1 MAKRAFF
8 ETTPADEEF
17 LWIHT
22 DRDDTFSTPDVFDPR
37 RLPDL
42 ERCEILSVFI
52 NSRLSEATLNAL
64 PSLKLIATRSTGYDH
79 IDLDYCRGRGI
90 TVSNVPVYG
99 DNTVAEHTF
108 ALILALSRKVIQSHN
123 RARAGDFSPAGL
135 QGFDLRGKT
144 LGVVGTGHIG
154 VHVIRIARG
163 FMMKVVALDSR
174 PDKRL
179 ADALDFD
186 YVDSLDAL
194 LAASDIVT
202 LHAPLVEST
211 HHMINRETI
220 WRMKKG
226 ALLINTARGGLVD
239 TDSLL
244 AALDAGH
251 CAGAGLDVFEGE
263 TLIKEENQLL
273 SNDYNVDELRT
284 VVKNLVLL
292 RRENV
297 VVTPHIAFSS
307 IEALER
313 ILLTT
318 IHNIRAFEAGKPIN
332 VIEPAKGTFGRR

>member
-1 MAKRAFF
+1 MTRKAFF
-8 ETTPADEEF
+8 EMTPADEEF
-17 LWIHT
+17 VWRHIDKNDALA
-22 DRDDTFSTPDVFDPR
+22 TPELFDPD
-37 RLPDL
+37 RLPDAKQ
-42 ERCEILSVFI
+42 CEIVSVFI
-52 NSRLSEATLNAL
+52 NSKLNESALSAL
-64 PSLKLIATRSTGYDH
+64 PALKLIATRSTGYDH
-79 IDLDYCRGRGI
+79 IDIEYCRKHGI
-90 TVSNVPVYG
+90 TVANVPVYG

-123 RARAGDFSPAGL
+123 RARTGDFSPVGL

-163 FMMKVVALDSR
+163 FMMKVIAMDSR

-194 LAASDIVT
+194 LTVSDIVT
-202 LHAPLVEST
+202 LHTPLLPST
-211 HHMINRETI
+211 HHLINSENI

-239 TDSLL
+239 TNSLL
-244 AALDAGH
+244 EALDAGY

-263 TLIKEENQLL
+263 TLIKEEQQLL
-273 SNDYNVDELRT
+273 SNHYNVEELRT

-297 VVTPHIAFSS
+297 IVTPHIAFNSA
-307 IEALER
+307 EALER

-318 IHNIRAFEAGKPIN
+318 VQNIRAFEAGKPHN
-332 VIEPAKGTFGRR
+332 VVA

>member
-1 MAKRAFF
+1 MTKRAFF
-8 ETTPADEEF
+8 EVSAAEEEY
-17 LWIHT
+17 LWQHL
-22 DRDDTFSTPDVFDPR
+22 DRSDTFSTAHVFDPAEI
-37 RLPDL
+37 PDPHH
-42 ERCEILSVFI
+42 CQILSVFI
-52 NSRLSEATLNAL
+52 NSHLNETALNAL
-64 PSLKLIATRSTGYDH
+64 PSLRLIATRSTGYDH
-79 IDLDYCRGRGI
+79 IDVEYCRRRGI
-90 TVSNVPVYG
+90 TVSNVPIYG

-163 FMMKVVALDSR
+163 FMMNVIAFELR

-179 ADALDFD
+179 ADALDFE

-202 LHAPLVEST
+202 LHAPLLEST
-211 HHMINRETI
+211 HHMINRENI

-244 AALDAGH
+244 AALEAGH

-263 TLIKEENQLL
+263 TLIKEERQLL
-273 SNDYNVDELRT
+273 SNEYDINELRT

-297 VVTPHIAFSS
+297 VVTPHIAFNSR
-307 IEALER
+307 EALER

-318 IHNIRAFEAGKPIN
+318 IHNIQSFVAGKPIN
-332 VIEPAKGTFGRR
+332 VVS

>member
-1 MAKRAFF
+1 MARRAIF
-8 ETTPADEEF
+8 ELSSADVQYIAQHLDLQNTFTTAG
-17 LWIHT
+17 
-22 DRDDTFSTPDVFDPR
+22 VFDPAH
-37 RLPDL
+37 LPSA
-42 ERCEILSVFI
+42 EQCEILSASI
-52 NSRLSEATLNAL
+52 NSSLSDDRLSAL
-64 PSLKLIATRSTGYDH
+64 PRLKLIATRSTGFDH
-79 IDLDYCRGRGI
+79 IDLNYCRSRGI

-108 ALILALSRKVIQSHN
+108 ALILALSRKVIQSNN

-163 FMMKVVALDSR
+163 FMMKVVASDPH

-194 LAASDIVT
+194 LELSDIVT
-202 LHAPLVEST
+202 LHAPLLAST
-211 HHMINRETI
+211 RHLINGKNI

-226 ALLINTARGGLVD
+226 SLLINTARGALVD
-239 TDSLL
+239 TQALL
-244 AALDAGH
+244 AVLEAGH
-251 CAGAGLDVFEGE
+251 CAGAGLDVFESE

-273 SNDYNVDELRT
+273 SNDYDIEELRRL
-284 VVKNLVLL
+284 VQNFVLL

-297 VVTPHIAFSS
+297 VVTPHIAFNST
-307 IEALER
+307 EALER

-318 IHNIRAFEAGKPIN
+318 IRNIQSFEAGKPAN
-332 VIEPAKGTFGRR
+332 VVT

>member
-1 MAKRAFF
+1 MARRAFF
-8 ETTPADEEF
+8 EMTTADEQY
-17 LWIHT
+17 LWQRI
-22 DRDDTFSTPDVFDPR
+22 DRRDAFSSPDVFDPTK
-37 RLPDL
+37 LPDP
-42 ERCEILSVFI
+42 EQCEILSVFI
-52 NSRLSEATLNAL
+52 NSHLSENTLIAL
-64 PSLKLIATRSTGYDH
+64 PNLKLIATRSTGYDH
-79 IDLDYCRGRGI
+79 IDLDYCRKRGI

-99 DNTVAEHTF
+99 DNTVAEHAF
-108 ALILALSRKVIQSHN
+108 ALILALSRSVIQSHN

-163 FMMKVVALDSR
+163 FMMKVIAFDSC

-202 LHAPLVEST
+202 LHAPLLEST
-211 HHMINRETI
+211 HHMINRENI

-244 AALDAGH
+244 AALEAGH

-263 TLIKEENQLL
+263 TLIKEEKQLL
-273 SNDYNVDELRT
+273 SNEYNIDELRT

-297 VVTPHIAFSS
+297 VVTPHIAFNST
-307 IEALER
+307 EALER

-318 IHNIRAFEAGKPIN
+318 IQNIQAFEAGKSIN
-332 VIEPAKGTFGRR
+332 VIT

>member
-1 MAKRAFF
+1 MKKAFF
-8 ETTPADEEF
+8 EMTAADEDF
-17 LWIHT
+17 LWRHI
-22 DRDDTFSTPDVFDPR
+22 DKSETFSTGGPFDQK
-37 RLPDL
+37 LPDSKQ
-42 ERCEILSVFI
+42 CEILSVFI
-52 NSRLSEATLNAL
+52 NSDLNENAL
-64 PSLKLIATRSTGYDH
+64 RALPALRFIATRSTGHDH
-79 IDLDYCRGRGI
+79 ISLDYCRTHGI

-123 RARAGDFSPAGL
+123 RARAGDFSPTGL
-135 QGFDLRGKT
+135 QGFDLRNKT

-163 FMMKVVALDSR
+163 FMMKVIALDSR

-186 YVDSLDAL
+186 YVDSLDTL

-202 LHAPLVEST
+202 LHAPLLPST
-211 HHMINRETI
+211 HHLINRENI

-244 AALDAGH
+244 EALDAGH

-263 TLIKEENQLL
+263 TLVKEEQQLL
-273 SNDYNVDELRT
+273 SNQYNIEELRT

-297 VVTPHIAFSS
+297 VVTPHIAFNST
-307 IEALER
+307 EALER

-318 IHNIRAFEAGKPIN
+318 IQNIQAFEAGKPIN
-332 VIEPAKGTFGRR
+332 VVA

>member
-1 MAKRAFF
+1 MTKRAFF
-8 ETTPADEEF
+8 EVSAAEEGY
-17 LWIHT
+17 LWQHL
-22 DRDDTFSTPDVFDPR
+22 DRSDTFSTAHVFDAAEI
-37 RLPDL
+37 PDPDH
-42 ERCEILSVFI
+42 CQILSVFI
-52 NSRLSEATLNAL
+52 NSHLNETVLNAL

-79 IDLDYCRGRGI
+79 IDVEYCRRRGI
-90 TVSNVPVYG
+90 TVSNVPIYG

-163 FMMKVVALDSR
+163 FMMNAIAFDLR

-179 ADALDFD
+179 ADALDFE

-202 LHAPLVEST
+202 LHAPLLEST
-211 HHMINRETI
+211 HHMINRENI

-226 ALLINTARGGLVD
+226 TLLINTARGGLVD

-244 AALDAGH
+244 AALEAGH

-263 TLIKEENQLL
+263 TLIKEERQLL
-273 SNDYNVDELRT
+273 SNEYDINELRT

-297 VVTPHIAFSS
+297 VVTPHIAFNSS
-307 IEALER
+307 EALER

-318 IHNIRAFEAGKPIN
+318 IHNIQSFVAGKPIN
-332 VIEPAKGTFGRR
+332 VVD

>member
-1 MAKRAFF
+1 MTKRAFF
-8 ETTPADEEF
+8 EVSEAEEEY
-17 LWIHT
+17 LWQHL
-22 DRDDTFSTPDVFDPR
+22 DRTETFSTAHVFDPAEI
-37 RLPDL
+37 PDPDH
-42 ERCEILSVFI
+42 CQILSVFI
-52 NSRLSEATLNAL
+52 NSHLNENALRPL

-79 IDLDYCRGRGI
+79 IDVEYCRRHGI
-90 TVSNVPVYG
+90 TVSNVPIYG

-108 ALILALSRKVIQSHN
+108 ALILALSRKVIQSHH

-163 FMMKVVALDSR
+163 FMMNVIAFDLR

-202 LHAPLVEST
+202 LHAPLLEST
-211 HHMINRETI
+211 HHMINRENV

-244 AALDAGH
+244 AALEAGH

-263 TLIKEENQLL
+263 TLIKEERQLL
-273 SNDYNVDELRT
+273 SNEYDINELRT

-292 RRENV
+292 RQENV
-297 VVTPHIAFSS
+297 VVTPHIAFNSR
-307 IEALER
+307 EALDR
-313 ILLTT
+313 ILFTT
-318 IHNIRAFEAGKPIN
+318 IHNIQAFIAGKPIN
-332 VIEPAKGTFGRR
+332 VVT

>member
-1 MAKRAFF
+1 MTA
-8 ETTPADEEF
+8 ADEEY
-17 LWIHT
+17 LWRHI
-22 DRDDTFSTPDVFDPR
+22 DQRDTFSSPDLFDPG
-37 RLPDL
+37 RLPDPL
-42 ERCEILSVFI
+42 QCEILSIFV
-52 NSRLSEATLNAL
+52 NSRLNDVALSAL
-64 PSLKLIATRSTGYDH
+64 PALKLIATRSTGYDH
-79 IDLDYCRGRGI
+79 IDLDYCRKRRI

-108 ALILALSRKVIQSHN
+108 AMILALSRKVIQSHN
-123 RARAGDFSPAGL
+123 RARSGDFSPAGL

-163 FMMKVVALDSR
+163 FMMKVIAFDSR

-186 YVDSLDAL
+186 YADSLDAL
-194 LAASDIVT
+194 LAASDIVS
-202 LHAPLVEST
+202 LHAPLLPST
-211 HHMINRETI
+211 HHMINRENI

-244 AALDAGH
+244 EALEAGH

-263 TLIKEENQLL
+263 TLIKEEKQLL
-273 SNDYNVDELRT
+273 SNEYNIEELRS

-297 VVTPHIAFSS
+297 VVTPHIAFNST
-307 IEALER
+307 EAFER

-318 IHNIRAFEAGKPIN
+318 VQNIQALESGKAIN
-332 VIEPAKGTFGRR
+332 VVA

>member
-1 MAKRAFF
+1 MHKVAFF
-8 ETTPADEEF
+8 ETNAADEEF
-17 LWIHT
+17 LRRHMRT
-22 DRDDTFSTPDVFDPR
+22 TETFFTPHIFDAAL
-37 RLPDL
+37 LPDAS
-42 ERCEILSVFI
+42 RCEVLSVFI
-52 NSRLSEATLNAL
+52 NSHLSESSLHAVPN
-64 PSLKLIATRSTGYDH
+64 LKLISTRSTGYDH
-79 IDLDYCRGRGI
+79 IDLNYCRKAGI
-90 TVSNVPVYG
+90 TVCNVPVYG

-108 ALILALSRKVIQSHN
+108 AMILALSRKVIQSHN
-123 RARAGDFSPAGL
+123 RARSGDFSPSGL

-163 FMMKVVALDSR
+163 FMMKVIAFDSR

-186 YVDSLDAL
+186 YVDSLDVL
-194 LAASDIVT
+194 LSASDIVS
-202 LHAPLVEST
+202 LHAPLIPAT
-211 HHMINRETI
+211 HHMINRESI

-226 ALLINTARGGLVD
+226 SLLINTARGGLVD
-239 TDSLL
+239 TESLL

-263 TLIKEENQLL
+263 TLINEEKQLL
-273 SNDYNVDELRT
+273 SNHYNLDELRT

-297 VVTPHIAFSS
+297 VVTPHIAFNSS
-307 IEALER
+307 EALER

-318 IHNIRAFEAGKPIN
+318 VQNIQAFESGKPAN
-332 VIEPAKGTFGRR
+332 TVL